1 MANIPSSMNMSASR
15 QNMNRMRTIRF
26 SLFATILVIFLL
38 CKQSVGFRCLTS
50 SRYSSSSN
58 CCRRMSP
65 LYIALN
71 NVARTTR
78 SKDPASSNSA
88 FAEIDLPYLSP
99 RDKIKLAAGE
109 RVQKQNREGRVG
121 EGLVVIDVRADPD
134 VVFNTLTQFS
144 SYADMIPTIRTSNV
158 IVGDDTNAITE
169 FTLSRLK
176 LRVNVLHRVYRD
188 QRIVTFNLNGD
199 RPNPVFKEA
208 NGYWHVQVPTDRPE
222 GWCRVYLSAS
232 ILVNLLVPPLIMD
245 YAASRALPRA
255 STWIKPHF
263 SKATVI

>member
-1 MANIPSSMNMSASR
+1 M
-15 QNMNRMRTIRF
+15 
-26 SLFATILVIFLL
+26 
-38 CKQSVGFRCLTS
+38 
-50 SRYSSSSN
+50 
-58 CCRRMSP
+58 
-65 LYIALN
+65 YIALDS
-71 NVARTTR
+71 VERTARSR
-78 SKDPASSNSA
+78 DAPNPNSA
-88 FAEIDLPYLSP
+88 FAEIDLPYLTP
-99 RDKIKLAAGE
+99 RDKMKLAAGE
-109 RVQKQNREGRVG
+109 RVQKQNRDGRVG

-144 SYADMIPTIRTSNV
+144 SYADVIPTIRTSNV
-158 IVGDDTNAITE
+158 IVSDETNAIAE

-188 QRIVTFNLNGD
+188 QRIVTFNLDQD

-232 ILVNLLVPPLIMD
+232 ILVNLLVPPFIMD

-255 STWIKPHF
+255 SMWIKPHF
-263 SKATVI
+263 SKATIVPE